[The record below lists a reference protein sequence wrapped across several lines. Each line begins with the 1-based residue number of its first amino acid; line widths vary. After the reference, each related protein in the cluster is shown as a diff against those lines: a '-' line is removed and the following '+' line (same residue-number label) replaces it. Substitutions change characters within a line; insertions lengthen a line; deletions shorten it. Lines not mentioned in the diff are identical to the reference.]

1 MAILSI
7 LASVVLP
14 YAELTV
20 KRTKELALRQELRDL
35 RQAIDQ
41 YKENLEKGVYGP
53 RPLGESLYPKTLQV
67 LIEKRLLRK
76 VPLNPFTQLADWKTR
91 STTDPI
97 NGHQASDRKDVFDV
111 FMDSQEK
118 GLEGTAYHTW

>member
-35 RQAIDQ
+35 RRAIDQ
-41 YKENLEKGVYGP
+41 YKENVEKGVYGP
-53 RPLGESLYPKTLQV
+53 RQPGDSVYPKTLQV
-67 LIEKRLLRK
+67 LVEKRLLRK
-76 VPLNPFTQLADWKTR
+76 VPLNPFTQLTDWKTR
-91 STTDPI
+91 STTDPL
-97 NGHQASDRKDVFDV
+97 NGNPASDGKDVFDV
-111 FMDSQEK
+111 FMDSQDK
-118 GLEGTAYHTW
+118 GLDGTAYHTW